1 VHATGLKA
9 VGVAMVQ
16 KVKYTVE
23 YAYEKKYEL
32 AIKKTYKEDNKN
44 LFKSR
49 KDYGRCPVDFRPV
62 DRQ

>member
-1 VHATGLKA
+1 
-9 VGVAMVQ
+9 M
-16 KVKYTVE
+16 
-23 YAYEKKYEL
+23 KKYEL

-62 DRQ
+62 DRQDYVTKGRFRGGACVVGVA